1 MGRNRRRPKEVRTLA
16 TLGSL
21 LGLMRLHTSALDE
34 SSHLA
39 KKRHRIRHLNQANW
53 RLLLIFIALLV
64 LLTAGM
70 MCILLW
76 AHHVN
81 D

>member
-1 MGRNRRRPKEVRTLA
+1 MGRNRRRPKEGRTLA
-16 TLGSL
+16 RLGSL
-21 LGLMRLHTSALDE
+21 LGLTRLHTSALDE

-39 KKRHRIRHLNQANW
+39 KKRHRTRCLNRTNW
-53 RLLLIFIALLV
+53 RLLLIFIVLLV

>member
-16 TLGSL
+16 KLGSL
-21 LGLMRLHTSALDE
+21 LGLTRLTSALDE
-34 SSHLA
+34 SSHFA
-39 KKRHRIRHLNQANW
+39 KKRYRIRYLNQTNW
-53 RLLLIFIALLV
+53 RLLLISMVLLV